1 MSRLTR
7 ALVVVCVVALLLP
20 TVPGV
25 LAAGS
30 YGLDSPSAV
39 DVPDRTM
46 SIGYEE
52 FEVGGIARVSQ
63 GEDFVVRAAVPSDTP
78 YRIELYSSL
87 RMGVAISDRTLRG
100 DDSVS
105 FETGYLT
112 PGSYVAAL
120 FEGTEIRAVL
130 PVVVEGYTVSVDAP
144 DTVEAGTDATI
155 TATLTKAPDSPDR
168 SRVELVVVDRASG
181 EIVTQRTMTA
191 DASGHSATVSPDE
204 PGEYDVYVNVRGQKS
219 VRDRRVLLG
228 FSDPRTL
235 SVTAPSS
242 PIGQDQDA
250 EGGSGTADEESAA
263 TATGT
268 TGSSA
273 TVPEGVITRN
283 PTDGPSTPL
292 ESSPATLLS
301 VVFTL
306 LLAAGLGLVLRSRG

>member
-1 MSRLTR
+1 MSRRTR

-25 LAAGS
+25 LAAGP

-52 FEVGGIARVSQ
+52 FDVRGIARVSQ
-63 GEDFVVRAAVPSDTP
+63 GEDLLVRTTAPPNTHHRV
-78 YRIELYSSL
+78 ELYSSL
-87 RMGVAISDRTLRG
+87 RMGIAISDRTLRG
-100 DDSVS
+100 NGSVS

-155 TATLTKAPDSPDR
+155 TATLTKAPASPDR
-168 SRVELVVVDRASG
+168 SRVELVVVDRATG
-181 EIVTQRTMTA
+181 EVAMQRVMTA
-191 DASGHSATVSPDE
+191 DASGYSATISPDE

-219 VRDRRVLLG
+219 VRDQRVLLG

-242 PIGQDQDA
+242 PIDEGA
-250 EGGSGTADEESAA
+250 ESGATTADEGGTA
-263 TATGT
+263 TTTGT
-268 TGSSA
+268 TGPST
-273 TVPEGVITRN
+273 TVPEGVITRT
-283 PTDGPSTPL
+283 PADGPS
-292 ESSPATLLS
+292 SPVDDSPDTLLS
-301 VVFTL
+301 VVFTM
-306 LLAAGLGLVLRSRG
+306 LLAAGLGLILWSRG